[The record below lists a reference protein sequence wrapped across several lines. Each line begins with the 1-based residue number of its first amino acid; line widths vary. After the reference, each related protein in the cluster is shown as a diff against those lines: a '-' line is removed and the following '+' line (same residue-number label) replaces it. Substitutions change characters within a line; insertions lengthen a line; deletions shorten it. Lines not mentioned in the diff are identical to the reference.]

1 MSTPSSV
8 KITPSVELDLR
19 IVTKTNPPIL
29 VTITGCQKR
38 NYDSAFYYR
47 GRLPESFRNLDLL
60 CVKSFTNPNGSENP
74 QDLDSSASADNVS
87 IKRLKLFI
95 PVKHFVKITKEAAE
109 MVEELRKELTEVG
122 DGFHLSAIRVLGHKE
137 RLLSKATRDSDITVE
152 YSHDYDIPAKTFA
165 WFVFTPELLDDLII
179 HLPSLE
185 HFGDQCERADNYVRR
200 KTASISP
207 VRVATSLSADEA
219 MLPPSED
226 ENENGAR
233 AFPLSTLADEN
244 GSIPHRRSSYP
255 PPAPKKSRRN

>member
-185 HFGDQCERADNYVRR
+185 QLTINYNCPIELFENADVEDVTRRITIHLNNLCESDGQDLDISVGISANYSVI
-200 KTASISP
+200 KFYYDYSGNSNKY
-207 VRVATSLSADEA
+207 VQ
-219 MLPPSED
+219 
-226 ENENGAR
+226 
-233 AFPLSTLADEN
+233 
-244 GSIPHRRSSYP
+244 
-255 PPAPKKSRRN
+255 